1 MIIGAMNS
9 PKNELASEI
18 SLFGEMG
25 FDFVEIT
32 IEAPCAAPG
41 KIMKRKKEVL
51 DALQSYNFG
60 VLAHMPWY
68 FSVAHPYPKIQ
79 DAIVSE
85 FCESFDA
92 AALLGAKKATI
103 HTEFMPSGIQER
115 GVHVAKTIDTVRRL
129 EKEAGERGLRLLVEN
144 FNASSFSIK
153 EFKQLFS
160 EVDAGM
166 TLDVGHAGTTDGEG
180 MANYVAQFKKRIA
193 HVHMHDNDRKGDLH
207 LPLGAGKLDVPRM
220 AKELKGF
227 YDGTITLEV
236 HSQDRDY
243 LKISREKLEI
253 LWYGKKKFEENQ
265 EYEFPSRKPKTGN

>member
-1 MIIGAMNS
+1 MIIGAMNN

-18 SLFGEMG
+18 SLFGEMA

-32 IEAPCAAPG
+32 IEAPCATPA
-41 KIMKRKKEVL
+41 KIAKGKKEVL

-60 VLAHMPWY
+60 VLAHMPWF

-85 FCESFDA
+85 FCDAFDA
-92 AALLGAKKATI
+92 AVLLGAKKATI
-103 HTEFMPSGIQER
+103 HTEFLPSGLHER
-115 GVHVAKTIDTVRRL
+115 GVHVAKTIETIRGLD
-129 EKEAGERGLRLLVEN
+129 KEARERGLQLLIEN
-144 FNASSFSIK
+144 FNAGSFCIK

-160 EVDAGM
+160 EVDMGM
-166 TLDVGHAGTTDGEG
+166 TLDIGHAGTADGEG
-180 MANYVAQFKKRIA
+180 MANYVAQFKKRIS

-207 LPLGAGKLDVPRM
+207 LPLGAGKLDVPR
-220 AKELKGF
+220 AVKELKSF
-227 YDGTITLEV
+227 YDSTITLEV

-265 EYEFPSRKPKTGN
+265 GYEFPGKSPKPVD